1 MAKIVNFEQLAH
13 RQEGKRRKKG
23 GERLTFVAKGKTDR
37 DKSTASKES
46 VVEREKNFGFVD
58 NRTRGLLLHS
68 RALYSFTT
76 TSALW
81 DTLSIFGL

>member
-1 MAKIVNFEQLAH
+1 M
-13 RQEGKRRKKG
+13 
-23 GERLTFVAKGKTDR
+23 TSVAKGKTDR
-37 DKSTASKES
+37 EKSTASKES

-68 RALYSFTT
+68 RALYPFAT